1 MSTIEEVINVE
12 QPTIIEIILY
22 RNNWKDNQLI
32 HTLKRDS
39 QMINI
44 SEKKDSFYVDVE
56 DFTGCLKK
64 FDKEIEKID
73 ALPEE
78 GLLDSVNSLYFLK
91 NVFSVF
97 DNLKFVKVNVSSKRM
112 YSRVV
117 KESISFSLK
126 VVYSTVK
133 LRNYLKDGE
142 RRVLIRDFKT
152 LGFVQNDGMF
162 ISTYVSVRFSDL
174 MNKIKSSFSEDK
186 QTEIIEKLFYIV
198 DPKTENDD
206 PMILFIF

>member
-1 MSTIEEVINVE
+1 MSTVEEIINVE

>member
-56 DFTGCLKK
+56 DFTSCLKK

-152 LGFVQNDGMF
+152 LGFVKNDGMF
-162 ISTYVSVRFSDL
+162 ISTYVSIRFSDL
-174 MNKIKSSFSEDK
+174 MNKIKSSFNEDK
-186 QTEIIEKLFYIV
+186 QTEIIEKLFYLV

>member
-22 RNNWKDNQLI
+22 RNNRKDNQLI

-97 DNLKFVKVNVSSKRM
+97 DNLKFVKVNVSNKRM